1 MVFCTLSLHSQRN
14 LFIFPSMT
22 RGSSFRLSSSS
33 FLSLSPRVESPKFL
47 VFREEKEKENPTR
60 NEFVYKLF

>member
-22 RGSSFRLSSSS
+22 RGSSFRLSSSF
-33 FLSLSPRVESPKFL
+33 FLSLAPHVESSKFPGISEKMRKPK
-47 VFREEKEKENPTR
+47 
-60 NEFVYKLF
+60 NELVYK